1 MLSNLFG
8 GQYYPDTNTDRGIK
22 RKINYVP
29 NIDTE
34 ILTNTRNPS
43 LVIYKSTEHG
53 QMGFVPRVKGWLN
66 TWKAN
71 NIICYVSRIK
81 DEEQK
86 LHDHLN
92 RHKKSL

>member
-1 MLSNLFG
+1 MLSNLFR

-34 ILTNTRNPS
+34 ILTNTRNPN

-53 QMGFVPRVKGWLN
+53 QMGFVPRAKGWLN
-66 TWKAN
+66 T
-71 NIICYVSRIK
+71 
-81 DEEQK
+81 
-86 LHDHLN
+86 
-92 RHKKSL
+92 